1 MARPLHEFTVTPA
14 SDEEQASENWLTRTT
29 ARAFAAAISALLIAT
44 LVVNRSNEALATDGT
59 AAGSSL
65 STGTISLLD
74 DDSGRALFDFSDMAP
89 GRPIIRCLE
98 VIYDGTITPVDL
110 TLTTESNGEL
120 AEFLDVKIEAGEG
133 AGFES
138 CDGFVPDGQLISG
151 TLQKLSD
158 DGRLDLGRLVNSGER
173 HSYRITVD
181 IRDVQDALG
190 KSASADFIWEVS
202 PS

>member
-1 MARPLHEFTVTPA
+1 MARPLHEFSVTPE
-14 SDEEQASENWLTRTT
+14 SNEEQASENWLTRTT
-29 ARAFAAAISALLIAT
+29 ARAFAAAVSALLIAT

-89 GRPIIRCLE
+89 GRPIVRCLE
-98 VIYDGTITPVDL
+98 VVYDGTITPVDL
-110 TLTTESNGEL
+110 SLTTESTGEL
-120 AEFLDVKIEAGEG
+120 ASFLNVTIESGEG

-138 CDGFVPDGQLISG
+138 CDGFVPDGPLITA
-151 TLQKLSD
+151 TLRRLA
-158 DGRLDLGRLVNSGER
+158 DGGRIELGRLVNTGES

-181 IRDVQDALG
+181 IQDVQDALG
-190 KSASADFIWEVS
+190 KAASADFIWEVT

>member
-1 MARPLHEFTVTPA
+1 MTRPLAELTITPETT
-14 SDEEQASENWLTRTT
+14 EEQATENWLTRTT
-29 ARAFAAAISALLIAT
+29 ARAFAAAISSLLIAT

-74 DDSGRALFDFSDMAP
+74 DDSGRALFDFRDMAP
-89 GRPIIRCLE
+89 GRPIVRCLE
-98 VIYDGTITPVDL
+98 VVYDGTITPVDL
-110 TLTTESNGEL
+110 SLVTESTGDL
-120 AEFLDVKIEAGEG
+120 ASFLDVTIEPGEG

-138 CDGFVPDGQLISG
+138 CEGFVPDGRKISS
-151 TLQKLSD
+151 TLSDLND
-158 DGRLDLGRLVNSGER
+158 DGRIELGRLVNSGER

-181 IRDVQDALG
+181 IQDVQAALG
-190 KSASADFIWEVS
+190 KAASADFIWEVT